1 MQSYEIGPPPDLP
14 SLLLANR
21 IIYIG
26 MPLVPSVTE
35 LIIAQ
40 LLYLNYQ
47 NEQIITMYINSPGTN
62 SPDGRAFSFDTEAF
76 AIADTMQFIRPP
88 IRTIAVGQ
96 AFGTAA
102 MLLSLGQKGNR
113 FALPNASIMLNQP
126 RSRARGQASDVAIKA
141 REIINNRKVTN
152 EFLAKVRE
160 PNNQSRPYQKKI
172 SEILIIILRHFL
184 FEECRTLYGDVSL
197 FTSTNCFLANYHLMS
212 FTSILQGC
220 GKDLTMIEKDTSR
233 VRYLSPEE
241 GVEYGLID
249 KVLYPEELRVQV
261 SKLRL
266 LFILRVSIVYVGPYF
281 FLAYVRNVNTV

>member
-1 MQSYEIGPPPDLP
+1 MLINIGAVGLMLLGSTLGYNNQLIINRSKLSLSQLEAVSNNSISKIQSAHMELIPLQQIFVICLQSNILQRRTAGSGGGAIPPAQSDNMQSYEIGPPPDLP

-152 EFLAKVRE
+152 EFLAKVR
-160 PNNQSRPYQKKI
+160 S
-172 SEILIIILRHFL
+172 
-184 FEECRTLYGDVSL
+184 
-197 FTSTNCFLANYHLMS
+197 
-212 FTSILQGC
+212 
-220 GKDLTMIEKDTSR
+220 
-233 VRYLSPEE
+233 
-241 GVEYGLID
+241 
-249 KVLYPEELRVQV
+249 
-261 SKLRL
+261 
-266 LFILRVSIVYVGPYF
+266 
-281 FLAYVRNVNTV
+281 

>member
-35 LIIAQ
+35 LVIAQ

-47 NEQIITMYINSPGTN
+47 NEEIITMYINSPGTN

-141 REIINNRKVTN
+141 REILNNRKVTN
-152 EFLAKVRE
+152 EFLAKVGE
-160 PNNQSRPYQKKI
+160 T
-172 SEILIIILRHFL
+172 EIYIFCKLNLNYFL
-184 FEECRTLYGDVSL
+184 S
-197 FTSTNCFLANYHLMS
+197 
-212 FTSILQGC
+212 
-220 GKDLTMIEKDTSR
+220 
-233 VRYLSPEE
+233 
-241 GVEYGLID
+241 
-249 KVLYPEELRVQV
+249 
-261 SKLRL
+261 L
-266 LFILRVSIVYVGPYF
+266 LFSSYIQLKFLHFFYDLILSISFPQV
-281 FLAYVRNVNTV
+281 

>member
-1 MQSYEIGPPPDLP
+1 MPTRLNNGELQSLLSRSITDGEIILQITSQRRTAGSGGGAIPPAQSDNMQSYEIGPPPDLP

-152 EFLAKVRE
+152 EFLAKVSSSQ
-160 PNNQSRPYQKKI
+160 PTPYLK
-172 SEILIIILRHFL
+172 
-184 FEECRTLYGDVSL
+184 
-197 FTSTNCFLANYHLMS
+197 
-212 FTSILQGC
+212 
-220 GKDLTMIEKDTSR
+220 
-233 VRYLSPEE
+233 
-241 GVEYGLID
+241 
-249 KVLYPEELRVQV
+249 
-261 SKLRL
+261 
-266 LFILRVSIVYVGPYF
+266 
-281 FLAYVRNVNTV
+281 

>member
-35 LIIAQ
+35 LVIAQ

-141 REIINNRKVTN
+141 REILNNRKVTN
-152 EFLAKVRE
+152 EFLAKVRT
-160 PNNQSRPYQKKI
+160 
-172 SEILIIILRHFL
+172 LICNLYLQLRRL
-184 FEECRTLYGDVSL
+184 VRRKL
-197 FTSTNCFLANYHLMS
+197 TS
-212 FTSILQGC
+212 SILFHHQ
-220 GKDLTMIEKDTSR
+220 LLIFYLNSR
-233 VRYLSPEE
+233 V
-241 GVEYGLID
+241 VE
-249 KVLYPEELRVQV
+249 R
-261 SKLRL
+261 
-266 LFILRVSIVYVGPYF
+266 
-281 FLAYVRNVNTV
+281 T

>member
-152 EFLAKVRE
+152 EFLAKV
-160 PNNQSRPYQKKI
+160 S
-172 SEILIIILRHFL
+172 ILILPTSYILSCADTFIIGGATLSCIFTRSYRFIWFL
-184 FEECRTLYGDVSL
+184 NFVTYICRGAERIS
-197 FTSTNCFLANYHLMS
+197 
-212 FTSILQGC
+212 Q
-220 GKDLTMIEKDTSR
+220 
-233 VRYLSPEE
+233 
-241 GVEYGLID
+241 
-249 KVLYPEELRVQV
+249 
-261 SKLRL
+261 
-266 LFILRVSIVYVGPYF
+266 
-281 FLAYVRNVNTV
+281 

>member
-35 LIIAQ
+35 LVIAQ

-152 EFLAKVRE
+152 EFLAKVRI
-160 PNNQSRPYQKKI
+160 PTSFVPSTLTVTGTRTGFI
-172 SEILIIILRHFL
+172 RFFFILL
-184 FEECRTLYGDVSL
+184 FHS
-197 FTSTNCFLANYHLMS
+197 N
-212 FTSILQGC
+212 IQGC

-249 KVLYPEELRVQV
+249 KVLYPQELRVQV
-261 SKLRL
+261 GKEHLGGCFS
-266 LFILRVSIVYVGPYF
+266 
-281 FLAYVRNVNTV
+281 

>member
-152 EFLAKVRE
+152 EFLAKV
-160 PNNQSRPYQKKI
+160 
-172 SEILIIILRHFL
+172 
-184 FEECRTLYGDVSL
+184 
-197 FTSTNCFLANYHLMS
+197 
-212 FTSILQGC
+212 SILTLPTSYILSC
-220 GKDLTMIEKDTSR
+220 ADTFIIGGAT
-233 VRYLSPEE
+233 LSCIFTRS
-241 GVEYGLID
+241 Y
-249 KVLYPEELRVQV
+249 R
-261 SKLRL
+261 
-266 LFILRVSIVYVGPYF
+266 FI
-281 FLAYVRNVNTV
+281 

>member
-1 MQSYEIGPPPDLP
+1 MQPTEIGPPPDLP
-14 SLLLANR
+14 SLLLSNR

-35 LIIAQ
+35 LVIAQ

-62 SPDGRAFSFDTEAF
+62 SPDGKAYSFDTEAF
-76 AIADTMQFIRPP
+76 AIADTMQFIKPP
-88 IRTIAVGQ
+88 IRTICVGQ

-141 REIINNRKVTN
+141 REITNNRRTTN
-152 EFLAKVRE
+152 EFLAK
-160 PNNQSRPYQKKI
+160 S
-172 SEILIIILRHFL
+172 
-184 FEECRTLYGDVSL
+184 
-197 FTSTNCFLANYHLMS
+197 
-212 FTSILQGC
+212 C
-220 GKDLTMIEKDTSR
+220 GKDLEMVERDTSR

-241 GVEYGLID
+241 SIDYGIID
-249 KVLYPEELRVQV
+249 KVLYPEQFRTEAP
-261 SKLRL
+261 K
-266 LFILRVSIVYVGPYF
+266 FID
-281 FLAYVRNVNTV
+281 FL